1 MEKFKTHLCEQC
13 GSSVSQQQLPNGE
26 DYYCCHYCGFSSTTA
41 LVIIAALE
49 NLNFRTEQGD
59 SHVK

>member
-1 MEKFKTHLCEQC
+1 MDEIKTTVCQNC
-13 GSSVSQQQLPNGE
+13 GNSVLQQQLPNGE